1 MRVRVVFLGSL
12 RAVAGRKELE
22 MDLLE
27 GSKVSVLISEVSKLT
42 PSIAELMADPTQGN
56 LIIIGGVEIGN
67 LQGVETPLVEGSEV
81 VLVPVTHGGS

>member
-12 RAVAGRKELE
+12 RAAAGRKELE
-22 MDLLE
+22 MELPE
-27 GSKVSVLISEVSKLT
+27 GVKVSVLLCELSKVT
-42 PSIAELMADPTQGN
+42 PSLAELMVDATPGN
-56 LIIIGGVEIGN
+56 LIIVGGVEIGN